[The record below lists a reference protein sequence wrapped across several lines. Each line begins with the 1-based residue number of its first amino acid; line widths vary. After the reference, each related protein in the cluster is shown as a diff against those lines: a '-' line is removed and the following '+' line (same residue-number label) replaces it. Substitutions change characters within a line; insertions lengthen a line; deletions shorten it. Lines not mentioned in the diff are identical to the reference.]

1 MVGMNLF
8 YSNAV
13 GGIKLQ
19 VPEPFA
25 KHAYSVLNGIETDET
40 EIPAVLQC
48 PECKSDD
55 INPKRYNPVLLVI
68 SSLLLL
74 VPFGDTLF
82 STSLSRYRCNSCGHI
97 WDMAG
102 DEK

>member
-1 MVGMNLF
+1 MNLF

-19 VPEPFA
+19 VPEHFA
-25 KHAYSVLNGIETDET
+25 KHACSVLYGSGTVET
-40 EIPAVLQC
+40 EMPMPLLC
-48 PECKSDD
+48 PECKSND
-55 INPKRYNPVLLVI
+55 ITPKRYNPVMLMI

-82 STSLSRYRCNSCGHI
+82 STSVSRYRCNACGHL

-102 DEK
+102 DDE